1 FDAEPLFQ
9 KLDLMVEVGERI
21 AVIGPNGI
29 GKTTLLRTLMGEITP
44 DAGRVKWSENAAI
57 GYFAQDHGDDF
68 AGNETVFDWM
78 SQWAPRQGDAQ
89 LVRSTLGRLL
99 FSGDDFNKTV
109 SVLSGGELGRMQ
121 FGRLV
126 LQNPNILVLDEP

>member
-1 FDAEPLFQ
+1 SSRKSPFIRFEQEKKLYRLALEVNDLSKGFDAEPLFQ

-99 FSGDDFNKTV
+99 FSGDDF
-109 SVLSGGELGRMQ
+109 
-121 FGRLV
+121 
-126 LQNPNILVLDEP
+126 